1 MLALPVPKSALLFT
15 LFPVAFLKSLVWK
28 EPLQRSLLHG
38 SLSTGFTSLG
48 GLNSFLVA
56 GGVSILSESIS
67 ILSIIF
73 SSSAP
78 FFSLEENL
86 LEPAS

>member
-1 MLALPVPKSALLFT
+1 MLVLPVPKSALLFT
-15 LFPVAFLKSLVWK
+15 LFPVVFLKSLWK

-86 LEPAS
+86 LEPAN